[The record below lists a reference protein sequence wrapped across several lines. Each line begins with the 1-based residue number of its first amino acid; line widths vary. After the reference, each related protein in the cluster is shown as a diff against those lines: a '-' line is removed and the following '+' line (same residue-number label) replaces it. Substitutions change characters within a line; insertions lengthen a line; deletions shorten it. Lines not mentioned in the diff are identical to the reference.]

1 MIAAR
6 RTLRNTDMGILR
18 QDSNPPPS
26 RYAWRTTARWTV
38 CPPRGT
44 VAQQRRIVGTTMQG
58 QVIVL
63 GSSAAARV
71 DDAEWGPI
79 PTAGPNGSQNSCLQ
93 GPSMGPCEEE
103 ASITGRFP

>member
-63 GSSAAARV
+63 GSSAAARI
-71 DDAEWGPI
+71 DDEAQKWGS
-79 PTAGPNGSQNSCLQ
+79 TVLKTVVCRGP
-93 GPSMGPCEEE
+93 MG
-103 ASITGRFP
+103 TM